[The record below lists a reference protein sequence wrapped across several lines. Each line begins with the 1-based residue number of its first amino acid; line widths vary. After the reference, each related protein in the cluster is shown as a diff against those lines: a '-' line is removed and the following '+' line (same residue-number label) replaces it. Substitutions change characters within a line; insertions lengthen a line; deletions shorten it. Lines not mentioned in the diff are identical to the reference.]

1 MSFDLNLDNYKKN
14 ELEEIFELPLNYNEE
29 LIILN
34 EKKMTQNILND
45 NSVDNST
52 KKKTV
57 EFLTSA
63 KKNY

>member
-45 NSVDNST
+45 NSVDNS
-52 KKKTV
+52 KKK
-57 EFLTSA
+57 
-63 KKNY
+63 KNS